1 MENLRFAVVDVETTG
16 GKPERARVI
25 EIGIVLVDGVEIV
38 GKFSSLVKVS
48 EELSPFIV
56 NLTGITQKMLE
67 RAPAFGEIAE
77 KIDALL
83 DGRIFVA
90 HNVASDYGAVGA
102 ELKRAGFAFSPEKIC
117 TLKLARKTFPGLPKY
132 SLGELCLSLGLSE
145 FRQHRALDDAI
156 AAAKLL
162 ILAETRGGWPFIEEQ
177 LRGGKRPAVYP
188 KGFDNARISK
198 FPRSAGI
205 VYFVGKNGPL
215 YATAARNIRQRILEI
230 LSSPRRGPLRGMFDG
245 IEDIRMK
252 ELGSELLAKL
262 CLESELEQKCFPC
275 NLAVMKRPD
284 VGAPLPDMAIFLP
297 GRFAGDRGVVLVRG
311 GKVLGYTFLQE
322 ENSYS
327 LLDILERLKLFA
339 PAENLVPLVRSAL
352 SRRGVRVQFLP
363 KSAQEITPENSN
375 PDF

>member
-90 HNVASDYGAVGA
+90 HNVASDYGAVGS

-188 KGFDNARISK
+188 KGFDDARISK

-205 VYFVGKNGPL
+205 VYFIGKNGPL

-262 CLESELEQKCFPC
+262 CLESELEQKRFPC

-327 LLDILERLKLFA
+327 LSDILERLKLFA
-339 PAENLVPLVRSAL
+339 SAESLVPLVRSAL

-363 KSAQEITPENSN
+363 KSAQEITSENSN

>member
-56 NLTGITQKMLE
+56 NLTGITQKILE

-90 HNVASDYGAVGA
+90 HNVASDYGAVGS

-188 KGFDNARISK
+188 KGFDDARISK

-205 VYFVGKNGPL
+205 VYFIGKNGPL

-262 CLESELEQKCFPC
+262 CLESELEQKRFPC

-297 GRFAGDRGVVLVRG
+297 GRFAEDRGVVLVRG

-327 LLDILERLKLFA
+327 LSDILERLKFFA
-339 PAENLVPLVRSAL
+339 AAENLVPLVRSAL
-352 SRRGVRVQFLP
+352 SRRGVRVLFLP
-363 KSAQEITPENSN
+363 KSAQEITSENSN

>member
-56 NLTGITQKMLE
+56 NLTGITQKILE

-90 HNVASDYGAVGA
+90 HNVASDYGAVGS

-188 KGFDNARISK
+188 KGFDDARISK

-245 IEDIRMK
+245 IEDIRVK

-262 CLESELEQKCFPC
+262 CLESELEQKRFPC

-327 LLDILERLKLFA
+327 LSDILERLKLFA
-339 PAENLVPLVRSAL
+339 SAESLVPLVRSAL

-363 KSAQEITPENSN
+363 KSAQEITSENSN

>member
-56 NLTGITQKMLE
+56 NLTGITQKILE

-90 HNVASDYGAVGA
+90 HNVASDYGAVGS

-188 KGFDNARISK
+188 KGFDDARISK

-245 IEDIRMK
+245 IEDIRVK

-262 CLESELEQKCFPC
+262 CLESELEQKRFPC

-297 GRFAGDRGVVLVRG
+297 GRFAEDRGVVLVRG

-327 LLDILERLKLFA
+327 LSDILERLKLFA
-339 PAENLVPLVRSAL
+339 SAESLVPLVRSAL

-363 KSAQEITPENSN
+363 KSAQEITSENSN